1 MADFPGQFERNE
13 IHNPILEVE
22 SRKNLSIAFQTS
34 RVYSLLSKIEGIAMM
49 VSFFSFFFFFRHVS
63 KYRVQITECSLL
75 LLFISFL
82 ENCVRRKSI
91 RTLNKLIKIILP
103 VLLNIFCICKLKF
116 FIRIIKNFEIFLF
129 NELNNFLNQ
138 VFSFV
143 KKIII
148 HHHSLKENY
157 ISNL

>member
-116 FIRIIKNFEIFLF
+116 FIRIIKNFEIFF
-129 NELNNFLNQ
+129 IQ
-138 VFSFV
+138 WI
-143 KKIII
+143 K
-148 HHHSLKENY
+148 
-157 ISNL
+157 